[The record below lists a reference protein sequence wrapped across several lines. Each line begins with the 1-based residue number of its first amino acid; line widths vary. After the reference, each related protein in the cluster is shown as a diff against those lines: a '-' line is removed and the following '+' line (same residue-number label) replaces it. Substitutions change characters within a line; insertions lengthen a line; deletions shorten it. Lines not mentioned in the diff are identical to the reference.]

1 MRDRF
6 VGEEVWERVGLPDE
20 ASAWVEQSDL
30 MAQFRSYLFT
40 RIVPIL
46 KDIGLWG
53 PRIQGAFTDM
63 GVIQFAEADL
73 DAEMANDEAAAEE
86 LDAQMAASMA
96 HVAAV
101 AGGDS

>member
-1 MRDRF
+1 
-6 VGEEVWERVGLPDE
+6 
-20 ASAWVEQSDL
+20 
-30 MAQFRSYLFT
+30 
-40 RIVPIL
+40 
-46 KDIGLWG
+46 
-53 PRIQGAFTDM
+53 M